1 MEYMFFTKLLKEK
14 RIKNKLLQREMA
26 SLLGISIS
34 KYNKIENGSTE
45 PSFKELLILIKLFKI
60 DLLRFMD
67 NIKIKELRDFD

>member
-1 MEYMFFTKLLKEK
+1 MEYMFFAKLLKEK

-67 NIKIKELRDFD
+67 NLKFKELRDFD